1 MILDKLALFDDKTLL
16 TSWAV
21 ATNLSV
27 FSYDTGAAGVPA
39 AIGANPLGAAALPI
53 GGPLLHDIG
62 RGRPILLLAQMNTT
76 ATSAGA
82 PTLQVAFIQADPSN
96 PGTPPG
102 NIGDLLTN
110 VNPLLLTPAAI
121 PLATLVA
128 GYRFPFKTLP
138 GKISR
143 RFIGLQWIVGV
154 AVYTGGTV
162 TAGLS
167 VGTDDRAD
175 VLGGVP

>member
-1 MILDKLALFDDKTLL
+1 MILDKLALFDDRTIMGGAG
-16 TSWAV
+16 SPWIV
-21 ATNLSV
+21 GTNLSV
-27 FSYDTGAAGVPA
+27 NSYDTGAAGVPA
-39 AIGANPLGAAALPI
+39 AIGANPLGAAGQPI

-62 RGRPILLLAQMNTT
+62 RGRPILLLAQINTT

-82 PTLQVAFIQADPSN
+82 PTLQVTFVQAD
-96 PGTPPG
+96 T
-102 NIGDLLTN
+102 GDLVTN
-110 VNPLLLTPAAI
+110 INPLLLTPAAI

-154 AVYTGGTV
+154 AAYTGGTV
-162 TAGLS
+162 TAGMT